1 MDFVLAWTD
10 LCLIF
15 QLWNASLKANIFF
28 FYFTCFYSIGILS
41 ESKVWSQQSFQKS
54 F

>member
-28 FYFTCFYSIGILS
+28 FFILHVFIQLAYFL
-41 ESKVWSQQSFQKS
+41 SQQSFQKS